1 MVFDDCDGVL
11 KDATALMMFKGAL
24 DSYDERWVS
33 WYAESLGDTDLPKT
47 FKFTGRIIFISNMS
61 MNKIDDAV
69 KTRAF
74 KIDVSMTAAQRI
86 ERMEAVLE
94 GVMPHIDMP
103 IKVDALNLVKELM
116 NVAREVNFRA
126 LQRVITIRSSK
137 TEESWKNLAKFSL
150 VEG

>member
-1 MVFDDCDGVL
+1 LVFDDCDGVL

>member
-1 MVFDDCDGVL
+1 
-11 KDATALMMFKGAL
+11 MMFKGAL